1 MTHAKNNS
9 KSPTPKVQLKYL
21 PKDVLKVM
29 NGLPRDPILDLMES
43 SGQGRKF
50 ASPEPILRAY
60 YLSRLPESWVPE
72 KPHAVWTL
80 LKENWMELADLCGFV
95 EVPCWET
102 FRARFKLLASEYG
115 NETTIRLFEI
125 KKELEK
131 RNTGK
136 KALPIIAKHRLPR
149 RRGQEDSRSNYS
161 QRKERIGHSLSLF
174 ALIDAAG
181 TEEMAERF
189 FIKARWPDGRPR

>member
-60 YLSRLPESWVPE
+60 YLSPDSRRVGFPKS
-72 KPHAVWTL
+72 HT
-80 LKENWMELADLCGFV
+80 LCGL
-95 EVPCWET
+95 C
-102 FRARFKLLASEYG
+102 
-115 NETTIRLFEI
+115 
-125 KKELEK
+125 
-131 RNTGK
+131 
-136 KALPIIAKHRLPR
+136 
-149 RRGQEDSRSNYS
+149 
-161 QRKERIGHSLSLF
+161 
-174 ALIDAAG
+174 
-181 TEEMAERF
+181 
-189 FIKARWPDGRPR
+189 